1 MTLHRKLFVM
11 SGLALVMAAVA
22 LAGFLSR
29 GAGLIPGGQT
39 TAFASVSDT
48 TALVLVTTSVD
59 GEISPCG

>member
-11 SGLALVMAAVA
+11 SGLALVMAAIA

-29 GAGLIPGGQT
+29 GAGLLPGSQT
-39 TAFASVSDT
+39 TAFASATDT